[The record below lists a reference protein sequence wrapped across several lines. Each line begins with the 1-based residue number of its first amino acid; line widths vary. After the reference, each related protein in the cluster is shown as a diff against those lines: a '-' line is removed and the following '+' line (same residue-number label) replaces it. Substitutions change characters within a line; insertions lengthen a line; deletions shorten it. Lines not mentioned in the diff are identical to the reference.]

1 MSTRDDLL
9 QLRQPIRADQP
20 CGRSLEG
27 TPLLAAIDA
36 TRRSTPPDWVRLREQ
51 ALDAL
56 TDSKDL
62 RVLASLAAAL
72 LHTDGLEDSLQTLR
86 IAADWLDAY
95 WADVFPRLDQRDTS
109 LRRQALEAFNDV
121 EADLPAFAK
130 ATAVTQ
136 VRPTTDTDLQVTTDA
151 LQALGRIAT
160 IWGKQAGSDVPN
172 LEALERQLARLSGRE
187 LPDAHRSAA
196 DPPVNVPPAPKRTRG
211 LRRAKPPEA
220 PPAVAAPVPRG
231 GPMPPLPPAAPPSRT
246 RSIPAPAAPQAA
258 EAAAPAAV
266 VAESAVECHI
276 QADMDPEVVVDRTAT
291 IEITVSREMLAPLA
305 GRASATSAVSV
316 DASSRLLVQV
326 MPRLNFVLADPAQD
340 RVDIPVP
347 AAGAPALLYFDVKG
361 AHAGPGEIWIV
372 VRQHQMGIA
381 RLELKPTVVERLSPV
396 AAPRAVA
403 AADATGAPPLVK
415 PLDQLSIFEQT
426 VGDTVKYVFELELP
440 SINVL
445 GLYESPP
452 LKGNREEYI
461 AALYKEIEDRYVS
474 TMDPVSKAA
483 DVAAFTAE
491 LRAYGAVLFDQ
502 LFPREVQ
509 DLLWTHRDEITSVR
523 VVSTEPFIPWEI
535 VHLRKPGQALDP
547 GEPPRFLGQMGL
559 VRWLHNVNGLPPTTL
574 HLREGRVRYVIPKYP
589 DPEWQLPATVNER
602 VYLEQTFAG
611 TAIEPQPNPVRDALA
626 EPGSFDLLHFACHG
640 EADSHAIAQARL
652 VLEGRMEGQ
661 FVPSYLNAAIV
672 ESFGRLRS
680 PDGAQPIVFLNA
692 CQAGR
697 AGYQLTGIGGFAQAF
712 LRAGAGAFVGT
723 LWSVGDQPAF
733 YFGKAFYDTLRRGS
747 TVAEAAIAAREAARQ
762 DDATWLAYVVY
773 GHPHGRVS
781 S

>member
-1 MSTRDDLL
+1 M
-9 QLRQPIRADQP
+9 
-20 CGRSLEG
+20 
-27 TPLLAAIDA
+27 LAH
-36 TRRSTPPDWVRLREQ
+36 
-51 ALDAL
+51 
-56 TDSKDL
+56 
-62 RVLASLAAAL
+62 LAAAL
-72 LHTDGLEDSLQTLR
+72 LHTDGLGEFLQTIS
-86 IAADWLDAY
+86 IAASWLDSS
-95 WADVFPRLDQRDTS
+95 WADVYPRIEKRDAS
-109 LRRQALEAFNDV
+109 LRRRALEGFNVV
-121 EADLPAFAK
+121 EADLP
-130 ATAVTQ
+130 VGLN
-136 VRPTTDTDLQVTTDA
+136 VDMDLQGRLADA
-151 LQALGRIAT
+151 LRALELIAA
-160 IWGKQAGSDVPN
+160 IWRRQAGPDVPN
-172 LEALERQLARLSGRE
+172 LEALKQQLERLDGRMPSAEATPSGAAGKTGARPG
-187 LPDAHRSAA
+187 D
-196 DPPVNVPPAPKRTRG
+196 VPAPKRTRG
-211 LRRAKPPEA
+211 IRRATPPEP
-220 PPAVAAPVPRG
+220 PPAVAAPLPRG
-231 GPMPPLPPAAPPSRT
+231 GPMPPPAPPPRTRSAPPPSAPPAAEVS
-246 RSIPAPAAPQAA
+246 APTA
-258 EAAAPAAV
+258 AAAPP
-266 VAESAVECHI
+266 AVECHI

-291 IEITVSREMLAPLA
+291 IEVTVSREMLAPLA
-305 GRASATSAVSV
+305 GRATATSAVSV

-340 RVDIPVP
+340 RVEVSVP

-372 VRQHQMGIA
+372 IRQHQMGIA
-381 RLELKPTVVERLSPV
+381 RLELKPTVVDKLSAA

-403 AADATGAPPLVK
+403 TADAIGAPPLAK

-452 LKGNREEYI
+452 LKGNREDYI

-474 TMDPVSKAA
+474 TMDPASKTA

-491 LRAYGAVLFDQ
+491 LQAYGAVLFDQ

-509 DLLWTHRDEITSVR
+509 DLLWTHRDAITSVR
-523 VVSTEPFIPWEI
+523 VVSTEPFIPWEV
-535 VHLRKPGQALDP
+535 VHLRRPGQPLDA

-589 DPEWQLPATVNER
+589 DPAWQLPATVNER
-602 VYLEQTFAG
+602 VYLEQTFAA
-611 TAIEPQPNPVRDALA
+611 TAIEPQPNPVREALTQ
-626 EPGSFDLLHFACHG
+626 PGSFDLVHFACHG
-640 EADSHAIAQARL
+640 QADSQAIAQARL
-652 VLEGRMEGQ
+652 VLEGRMEGE
-661 FVPSYLNAAIV
+661 FVPSYLNAATV

-680 PDGAQPIVFLNA
+680 PEGAQPIVFLNA

-733 YFGKAFYDTLRRGS
+733 FFGKAFYDTLRNGS
-747 TVAEAAIAAREAARQ
+747 TIAEAAIAAREAARR

-773 GHPHGRVS
+773 GHPHGRVTLG
-781 S
+781 